1 MFDLSF
7 AELLVIAVVALIVL
21 GPERLPRA
29 ARFTGLWVRRARNQW
44 QSVRS
49 EFERELA
56 AEELKRNLDQ
66 ARGAMR
72 DADRQVHEA
81 DLAVRREAVQLRN
94 GVSGAPASAAT
105 TSTGGAATHGPQA
118 SDPVA
123 PGAPAPDAAS
133 TADASAIDP
142 AAAPTAADGPR
153 R

>member
-7 AELLVIAVVALIVL
+7 AELLVIAVVALVVL

-29 ARFTGLWVRRARNQW
+29 ARFTGLWVRRARAQW

-66 ARGAMR
+66 ARSAIR
-72 DADRQVHEA
+72 DADQQLRDTDTA
-81 DLAVRREAVQLRN
+81 ARREVGQLRDDLGAAVQP
-94 GVSGAPASAAT
+94 GASPSAA
-105 TSTGGAATHGPQA
+105 SP
-118 SDPVA
+118 
-123 PGAPAPDAAS
+123 
-133 TADASAIDP
+133 P
-142 AAAPTAADGPR
+142 AAAAVTPTDPSPSDDDATRTGPDGPR